1 MSSRSM
7 QQCSRT
13 EAARSTV
20 LTRARESG
28 LRIGISACLLG
39 EPVRY
44 DGGDKRDALIT
55 NTLARHVELV
65 ALCPEVA
72 AGMGVPREPI
82 QLLERSNGLRAITTG
97 NTALDVTNA
106 LRTYGAR
113 MSRELGNISG
123 YIFKSRSP
131 SCGIGD
137 VPIYRQGRQRPTRK
151 GAGLYAHEWINRR
164 PLLPVEDE
172 ARLQDARIRDNFL
185 ERIFFYHRWQVLC
198 VRGLSMQRL
207 YEFHATLRLTLM
219 AHASSESTLRALL
232 TQAGTRVSA
241 TLARDYLAECMRIL
255 NRRAT
260 RSRHT
265 RVLRYLAR
273 RLATGLGID
282 ERRELARRIER
293 YENAQTALIV
303 PIMLINEHL
312 GRHPLAGLDDQTY
325 LKPSA
330 AERALRYQQ

>member
-1 MSSRSM
+1 MR
-7 QQCSRT
+7 QCSRT

-20 LTRARESG
+20 LTRGRESG

-44 DGGDKRDALIT
+44 DGGDKRDAFIT
-55 NTLARHVELV
+55 NTLGRHVELV

-72 AGMGVPREPI
+72 VGMGVPREPI
-82 QLLERSNGLRAITTG
+82 QLLERSNGLRAVTIG
-97 NTALDVTNA
+97 NAVMDVTNA

-137 VPIYRQGRQRPTRK
+137 VPIYRQGRQRSTRK

-164 PLLPVEDE
+164 PLLPTEDE
-172 ARLQDARIRDNFL
+172 ARLRDARIRDNFL
-185 ERIFFYHRWQVLC
+185 ERIFFYHRWQMLC
-198 VRGLSMQRL
+198 APGLSMRRL
-207 YEFHATLRLTLM
+207 YKFHATLRLTLM

-241 TLARDYLAECMRIL
+241 KLARDYLAECMHIL

-265 RVLRYLAR
+265 RVLRHLAR
-273 RLATGLGID
+273 RLANELGTD
-282 ERRELARRIER
+282 ERRELARKIER
-293 YENAQTALIV
+293 YENAQAPLIV
-303 PIMLINEHL
+303 PIALINGHL
-312 GRHPLAGLDDQTY
+312 RRRPLAGLDNQSY
-325 LKPSA
+325 LNPSA